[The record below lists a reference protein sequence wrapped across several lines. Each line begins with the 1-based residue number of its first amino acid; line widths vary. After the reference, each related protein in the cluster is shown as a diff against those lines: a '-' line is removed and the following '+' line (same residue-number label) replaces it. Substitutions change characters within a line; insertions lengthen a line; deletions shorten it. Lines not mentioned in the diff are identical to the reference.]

1 MMKERYNISGMT
13 CSACSSHVE
22 KAVNKLAGVE
32 KASVNLLTETM
43 EVSYDQGRLTGE
55 EIMAAVEKAGY
66 GASRI
71 TGGGRVQTAVGRAGN
86 RGQGRGSAGTCPPAP
101 ATWQRI
107 RTEGGRVRRGRRYP
121 QQGADMSGQRR
132 AGTAY
137 SERLRPRP
145 GP

>member
-66 GASRI
+66 SLSLI
-71 TGGGRVQTAVGRAGN
+71 H
-86 RGQGRGSAGTCPPAP
+86 
-101 ATWQRI
+101 I
-107 RTEGGRVRRGRRYP
+107 
-121 QQGADMSGQRR
+121 
-132 AGTAY
+132 
-137 SERLRPRP
+137 
-145 GP
+145 

>member
-71 TGGGRVQTAVGRAGN
+71 TGGGRVQTAVG
-86 RGQGRGSAGTCPPAP
+86 SAGTCPPAP